1 MVDILGSAPN
11 GSSGGSDL
19 IKDVTLET
27 FQTDVLQASMQVP
40 VIVDFWATWCGPCKT
55 LGPLLEKAVT
65 ARGGQV
71 RMAKVDT
78 DKNQMLAQQL
88 RIQSLPTVM
97 AFVAGQPV
105 DGFAG
110 AIPESQIGQFIDRVL
125 QIASQA
131 GLSGDDGG
139 MAADVDALLEAAEAA
154 LANQDL
160 SQAMQAFGMA
170 VDGSP
175 EDSEERAKALA
186 GMARCAMM
194 VGNPDQANQ
203 MLDMV
208 PEAHAEHPAVAQVK
222 ALMAL
227 SAGPVDPDAVA
238 GAEAA
243 VSASPTDPAAHFSL
257 GEAHLAA
264 GDLDSAITALLT
276 SIELDKEWNDG
287 SARSK
292 LLTVFEALGPAHP
305 VVKSG
310 RRRLSSL
317 LFA

>member
-139 MAADVDALLEAAEAA
+139 MAADVDALLEAA
-154 LANQDL
+154 
-160 SQAMQAFGMA
+160 
-170 VDGSP
+170 
-175 EDSEERAKALA
+175 
-186 GMARCAMM
+186 
-194 VGNPDQANQ
+194 
-203 MLDMV
+203 
-208 PEAHAEHPAVAQVK
+208 
-222 ALMAL
+222 
-227 SAGPVDPDAVA
+227 
-238 GAEAA
+238 
-243 VSASPTDPAAHFSL
+243 
-257 GEAHLAA
+257 
-264 GDLDSAITALLT
+264 
-276 SIELDKEWNDG
+276 
-287 SARSK
+287 RSR
-292 LLTVFEALGPAHP
+292 G
-305 VVKSG
+305 
-310 RRRLSSL
+310 RLSVP
-317 LFA
+317 